1 LKKGLFAQCRRYVQG
16 FIVVISSICLL
27 LSFLHALAAELTFV
41 VNEEPQF
48 SKHPSEQFI
57 KNMIKADIITQ
68 GQAGIFEPSYRRNF
82 ILKICVGFLLIA
94 FVCAAAFYL
103 YFDRAFTGNYVG
115 VLATLE
121 KMQREICYGV
131 MLSVLV
137 QVLFFTLLIFLVSVV
152 WTHKI
157 AGPLYRLRLSF
168 LQIATGNLAIVTRFR
183 DTDQLQNIPV
193 LLNSGLQQ
201 LRTDFDEIDREIFA
215 VRGEIERLTAESSGQ
230 DASEIVLRLQG
241 CERQLG
247 KILERMKS

>member
-1 LKKGLFAQCRRYVQG
+1 
-16 FIVVISSICLL
+16 
-27 LSFLHALAAELTFV
+27 
-41 VNEEPQF
+41 
-48 SKHPSEQFI
+48 
-57 KNMIKADIITQ
+57 MIEADIMIQ
-68 GQAGIFEPSYRRNF
+68 GQESIFEPSYRRNF
-82 ILKICVGFLLIA
+82 ILKICVGFLLIV

-103 YFDRAFTGNYVG
+103 YFDRTFSDNYVG

-121 KMQREICYGV
+121 KMQREMFYGI
-131 MLSVLV
+131 MLSVLM

-201 LRTDFDEIDREIFA
+201 LRADFAELDREIIA
-215 VRGEIERLTAESSGQ
+215 VRGEIERLSAESSGQ
-230 DASEIVLRLQG
+230 GASETEQRLQD
-241 CERQLG
+241 CERRIG
-247 KILERMKS
+247 NMLERVKG